1 MVAWCTRRSTAAS
14 VIAGSGK
21 TRFHSPNG
29 WLAVIIS
36 ERRSYGGRRTQY
48 AVAGRTAGGA
58 FACPDYRMA
67 RRAPIA
73 PSNNLKRPPPNLG
86 NPTLYLPAN
95 RFVHGRPATRSEEHT
110 SEIQ

>member
-1 MVAWCTRRSTAAS
+1 MVAWCTRRSAAAS

-29 WLAVIIS
+29 WLAVIIN

-48 AVAGRTAGGA
+48 AVAGRMAGGA

-73 PSNNLKRPPPNLG
+73 PSNNLKPPPRHLG
-86 NPTLYLPAN
+86 NPTLSMHSKE
-95 RFVHGRPATRSEEHT
+95 RKHSVEGQRG
-110 SEIQ
+110 